1 MKKLKTAQVSEQ
13 TVSQDLATVW
23 LKRFQIGDQTPSAL
37 PKNILNSIS
46 WMPKSSHG
54 KYKEMPHNQAG
65 RERGASIMEKT
76 DCPVPGLARGYGFS
90 RQAGPVSQKRI
101 GQREVDQSAVPVYAD
116 VHFVAKPFVFL
127 LYHPRCL

>member
-1 MKKLKTAQVSEQ
+1 
-13 TVSQDLATVW
+13 
-23 LKRFQIGDQTPSAL
+23 
-37 PKNILNSIS
+37 
-46 WMPKSSHG
+46 MPKSSHG

-127 LYHPRCL
+127 LYHPAVYDRFFVRHFPDSHQIAIVCLAKKVYNTER